1 MTAQQPRPADSRV
14 VSPAFIALAI
24 ATLAFFVA
32 GGIVLPVA
40 SLYAKGPLRT
50 DAAGVGVAL
59 GSFSIAA
66 LVMRPFVGWASD
78 RFGRR
83 PLLIVGSAVTI
94 VALLLHLWATTVA
107 LFIAV
112 RALLGIG
119 EAFFFVAALA
129 AAADLAP
136 ANRRGEAISF
146 LSLSLYLGLA
156 IGPVLGETV
165 LRLTSYTG
173 VWILAAAVAGLAAGL
188 SWVTPETAP
197 ALERG
202 QPSQAGG
209 GRLIH
214 PAGIFPGLLI
224 MSGIWGMAGFLVFVP
239 LHAQTLGLDGAGSA
253 LALFAGIVVGLRIF
267 GAKLPDR
274 IGAARLSGAA
284 LAVSAL
290 GLALLGLLPGIAG
303 LFVGTSVLAVGVAF
317 TFPALMALAVSR
329 VPPAERGSVV
339 GTASA
344 FLDLAFGIAP
354 ASLGLI
360 ADASGYAGA
369 FVVSAVIA
377 AAGSVLLVIRRDAAR
392 VDEAKAGPPG
402 DVATA

>member
-1 MTAQQPRPADSRV
+1 MTADPRRAPDAGV
-14 VSPAFIALAI
+14 ISPAFVALAI
-24 ATLAFFVA
+24 ATLTFFVA

-40 SLYAKGPLRT
+40 SLYAKGPLGT

-83 PLLIVGSAVTI
+83 PLLIGGSGVTV
-94 VALLLHLWATTVA
+94 VALLLHLPATSVP
-107 LFIAV
+107 LFVAV
-112 RALLGIG
+112 RALLGVG

-156 IGPVLGETV
+156 IGPVIGETV
-165 LRLTSYTG
+165 LRLTSYAG
-173 VWILAAAVAGLAAGL
+173 VWLLAAVVSGVAAGL
-188 SWVTPETAP
+188 SWITPETAP
-197 ALERG
+197 GADPGVADQSRR
-202 QPSQAGG
+202 

-224 MSGIWGMAGFLVFVP
+224 MSGIWGMGGFLAFLP
-239 LHAQTLGLDGAGSA
+239 LHAVKLGLNGAGPA
-253 LALFAGIVVGLRIF
+253 LALFAGIVVALRIL
-267 GAKLPDR
+267 GARLPDR
-274 IGAARLSGAA
+274 LGAARLSGTA
-284 LAVSAL
+284 LAVSAIGLAIL
-290 GLALLGLLPGIAG
+290 GLAPGIGGLLLGTAV
-303 LFVGTSVLAVGVAF
+303 FAVGVAF

-354 ASLGLI
+354 ASLGVI
-360 ADASGYAGA
+360 ADASGYPGA
-369 FVVSAVIA
+369 FLVSAIIA
-377 AAGSVLLVIRRDAAR
+377 AGGSLLLVIRRDAAR
-392 VDEAKAGPPG
+392 VDEARTG
-402 DVATA
+402 DVAAV

>member
-1 MTAQQPRPADSRV
+1 MTADPPRAPDV
-14 VSPAFIALAI
+14 GVISPTFVALAI

-40 SLYAKGPLRT
+40 SLYAKGPLGT

-83 PLLIVGSAVTI
+83 PLLIGGSAVTV
-94 VALLLHLWATTVA
+94 VALLLHLPATSVPS
-107 LFIAV
+107 FVAV
-112 RALLGIG
+112 RALLGVG

-156 IGPVLGETV
+156 IGPVIGETV
-165 LRLTSYTG
+165 LRLTSYAG
-173 VWILAAAVAGLAAGL
+173 VWLLAAVVAGVAAGL
-188 SWVTPETAP
+188 SWITPETAP
-197 ALERG
+197 GAAETGVAAQSRR
-202 QPSQAGG
+202 

-224 MSGIWGMAGFLVFVP
+224 MSGIWGMGGFLAFLP
-239 LHAQTLGLDGAGSA
+239 LHAVKLGLNGAGPA
-253 LALFAGIVVGLRIF
+253 LALFAGIVVALRIL
-267 GAKLPDR
+267 GARLPDR
-274 IGAARLSGAA
+274 LGAGRLSGAA
-284 LAVSAL
+284 LAVSAVGLAIL
-290 GLALLGLLPGIAG
+290 GLAPGIGGLLLG
-303 LFVGTSVLAVGVAF
+303 TAVFAMGVAF

-354 ASLGLI
+354 ASLGVI
-360 ADASGYAGA
+360 ADTSGYPGA
-369 FVVSAVIA
+369 FLVSAIIA
-377 AAGSVLLVIRRDAAR
+377 AGGSLLLVIRRDAVR
-392 VDEAKAGPPG
+392 VDEARAR
-402 DVATA
+402 DVAAV

>member
-1 MTAQQPRPADSRV
+1 MRAQQPRPADSRV

-40 SLYAKGPLRT
+40 SLYAKGPLGT

-83 PLLIVGSAVTI
+83 PLLIVGSAVTV
-94 VALLLHLWATTVA
+94 VALVLHLWATTVA

-156 IGPVLGETV
+156 IGPAVGETV

-197 ALERG
+197 ALDRG
-202 QPSQAGG
+202 QPSQAG

-239 LHAQTLGLDGAGSA
+239 LHAKTLGLDGAGAA

-290 GLALLGLLPGIAG
+290 GLALLGLLPGIGG

-360 ADASGYAGA
+360 ADTTGYAGA
-369 FVVSAVIA
+369 FLVSAIIA

-392 VDEAKAGPPG
+392 VDEARAGPPG

>member
-1 MTAQQPRPADSRV
+1 MTADPRRAPDAGV
-14 VSPAFIALAI
+14 ISPAFVALAI

-40 SLYAKGPLRT
+40 SLYARGPLGT

-66 LVMRPFVGWASD
+66 LVIRPFVGWASD

-83 PLLIVGSAVTI
+83 PLLISGSAVTV
-94 VALLLHLWATTVA
+94 VALLLHLPATSVP
-107 LFIAV
+107 LFVAV
-112 RALLGIG
+112 RALLGVG

-156 IGPVLGETV
+156 IGPVIGETV
-165 LRLTSYTG
+165 LRLTSYAG
-173 VWILAAAVAGLAAGL
+173 VWLLAAVVSGVAAGL
-188 SWVTPETAP
+188 SWITPETAP
-197 ALERG
+197 GADPTVAAQSSR
-202 QPSQAGG
+202 

-224 MSGIWGMAGFLVFVP
+224 MSGIWGMGGFLAFLP
-239 LHAQTLGLDGAGSA
+239 LHAVKLGLNGAGPA
-253 LALFAGIVVGLRIF
+253 LALFAGIVVALRIL
-267 GAKLPDR
+267 GARLPDR
-274 IGAARLSGAA
+274 LGAARLSGTA
-284 LAVSAL
+284 LAVSAI
-290 GLALLGLLPGIAG
+290 GLAILGVAPGIGGLLLGTAV
-303 LFVGTSVLAVGVAF
+303 FAVGVAF

-354 ASLGLI
+354 ASLGVI
-360 ADASGYAGA
+360 ADASGYPGA
-369 FVVSAVIA
+369 FLVSAIIA
-377 AAGSVLLVIRRDAAR
+377 AGGSLLLVIRRDAAR
-392 VDEAKAGPPG
+392 VDEARTG
-402 DVATA
+402 DVAAV

>member
-1 MTAQQPRPADSRV
+1 MAYPPRAPNAGVISH
-14 VSPAFIALAI
+14 AFVALAI
-24 ATLAFFVA
+24 ATLAFFIA

-40 SLYAKGPLRT
+40 SLYAKGPLGT

-83 PLLIVGSAVTI
+83 PLLIAGSAVTV
-94 VALLLHLWATTVA
+94 VALLLHIPATSVP
-107 LFIAV
+107 LFVAV
-112 RALLGIG
+112 RALLGVG

-156 IGPVLGETV
+156 IGPVIGETL
-165 LRLTSYTG
+165 LRLTAYAG
-173 VWILAAAVAGLAAGL
+173 VWLLAAAVAGAAAGL

-197 ALERG
+197 GAEPGVAARRG
-202 QPSQAGG
+202 R

-224 MSGIWGMAGFLVFVP
+224 MSGIWGMAGFLAFVP
-239 LHAQTLGLDGAGSA
+239 LHAVKLGLYGAGPA
-253 LALFAGIVVGLRIF
+253 LALFAGIVIALRIL
-267 GAKLPDR
+267 GARLPDR
-274 IGAARLSGAA
+274 LGTARLSGAA
-284 LAVSAL
+284 LAVSAVGLAIL
-290 GLALLGLLPGIAG
+290 GLAPGIGGLLLGTA
-303 LFVGTSVLAVGVAF
+303 VLAVGVAF

-329 VPPAERGSVV
+329 VPAAERGSVV

-360 ADASGYAGA
+360 ADASGYPGA
-369 FVVSAVIA
+369 FLVSAIIA
-377 AAGSVLLVIRRDAAR
+377 AGGSLLLVIRRDAAR
-392 VDEAKAGPPG
+392 VDEARTG
-402 DVATA
+402 DVAAV

>member
-1 MTAQQPRPADSRV
+1 MTADSPRAPDAGVIS
-14 VSPAFIALAI
+14 SAFVALAI

-40 SLYAKGPLRT
+40 SLYAKGPLGT

-83 PLLIVGSAVTI
+83 PLLIGGSAVTV
-94 VALLLHLWATTVA
+94 VALLLHLPATSVP
-107 LFIAV
+107 LFVAV
-112 RALLGIG
+112 RALLGVG

-156 IGPVLGETV
+156 IGPVIGETV
-165 LRLTSYTG
+165 LRLTSYAG
-173 VWILAAAVAGLAAGL
+173 VWLLAAVVAGVAAGL
-188 SWVTPETAP
+188 SWITPETAP
-197 ALERG
+197 RAADPGMAAQSRR
-202 QPSQAGG
+202 

-224 MSGIWGMAGFLVFVP
+224 MSGIWGMGGFLAFLP
-239 LHAQTLGLDGAGSA
+239 LHAVKLGLNGAGPA
-253 LALFAGIVVGLRIF
+253 LALFAGVVVALRIL
-267 GAKLPDR
+267 GARLPDR
-274 IGAARLSGAA
+274 LGAARLSGAA
-284 LAVSAL
+284 LAVSAIGLAIL
-290 GLALLGLLPGIAG
+290 GLAPGIGGLLLGTAV
-303 LFVGTSVLAVGVAF
+303 FAVGVAF
-317 TFPALMALAVSR
+317 TFPALMSLAVSR

-360 ADASGYAGA
+360 ADASGYPGA
-369 FVVSAVIA
+369 FLVSAIIA
-377 AAGSVLLVIRRDAAR
+377 AGGSLLLVIRRDAAR
-392 VDEAKAGPPG
+392 VDEVRTG
-402 DVATA
+402 DVAAV

>member
-1 MTAQQPRPADSRV
+1 MTADPRRAPDAGV
-14 VSPAFIALAI
+14 ISPAFVALAI
-24 ATLAFFVA
+24 ATLTFFVA

-40 SLYAKGPLRT
+40 SLYAKGPLGT

-83 PLLIVGSAVTI
+83 PLLIGGSAVTV
-94 VALLLHLWATTVA
+94 VALLLHLPATSVP
-107 LFIAV
+107 LFVAV
-112 RALLGIG
+112 RALLGVG

-156 IGPVLGETV
+156 IGPVIGETV
-165 LRLTSYTG
+165 LRLTSYAG
-173 VWILAAAVAGLAAGL
+173 VWLLAAVVSGVAAGL
-188 SWVTPETAP
+188 SWITPETAP
-197 ALERG
+197 GADPTVAAQSSR
-202 QPSQAGG
+202 

-224 MSGIWGMAGFLVFVP
+224 MSGIWGMGGFLAFLP
-239 LHAQTLGLDGAGSA
+239 LHAVKLGLNGAGPA
-253 LALFAGIVVGLRIF
+253 LALFAGIVVALRIL
-267 GAKLPDR
+267 GARLPDR
-274 IGAARLSGAA
+274 LGAARLSGTA
-284 LAVSAL
+284 LAVSAIGLAIL
-290 GLALLGLLPGIAG
+290 GLAPGIGGLLLGTAV
-303 LFVGTSVLAVGVAF
+303 FAVGVAF

-354 ASLGLI
+354 ASLGVI
-360 ADASGYAGA
+360 ADASGYPGA
-369 FVVSAVIA
+369 FLVSAIIA
-377 AAGSVLLVIRRDAAR
+377 AGGSLLLVIRRDAAR
-392 VDEAKAGPPG
+392 VDEARTG
-402 DVATA
+402 DVAAV

>member
-1 MTAQQPRPADSRV
+1 MTADPPRAPDV
-14 VSPAFIALAI
+14 GVISPTFVALAI

-40 SLYAKGPLRT
+40 SLYAKGPLGT

-66 LVMRPFVGWASD
+66 LVMRPVVGWASD

-83 PLLIVGSAVTI
+83 PLLIGGSAVTV
-94 VALLLHLWATTVA
+94 VALLLHVPATTVP
-107 LFIAV
+107 LFVAV
-112 RALLGIG
+112 RALLGVG

-156 IGPVLGETV
+156 IGPLIGETV
-165 LRLTSYTG
+165 LRLTSYAG
-173 VWILAAAVAGLAAGL
+173 VWLLAALVAGVAGGL
-188 SWVTPETAP
+188 SWITPETAP
-197 ALERG
+197 GAKPG
-202 QPSQAGG
+202 GAAQPGG
-209 GRLIH
+209 ARLIH

-224 MSGIWGMAGFLVFVP
+224 MSGIWGMAGFLAFVP
-239 LHAQTLGLDGAGSA
+239 LHAVKLGLNGAGPA
-253 LALFAGIVVGLRIF
+253 LAVFAGIVVALRIL
-267 GAKLPDR
+267 GARLPDR
-274 IGAARLSGAA
+274 LGAGRLSGAA
-284 LAVSAL
+284 LAVSAVGLAIL
-290 GLALLGLLPGIAG
+290 GLAPGIGGLLLGTA
-303 LFVGTSVLAVGVAF
+303 VLAVGVAF

-344 FLDLAFGIAP
+344 FLDLAFGIGP

-360 ADASGYAGA
+360 ADASGYPGA
-369 FVVSAVIA
+369 FLVSAIIA
-377 AAGSVLLVIRRDAAR
+377 AGGSLLLVIRRDAAR
-392 VDEAKAGPPG
+392 VDEARTG
-402 DVATA
+402 DVAAV

>member
-1 MTAQQPRPADSRV
+1 MTADPRRAPDAGV
-14 VSPAFIALAI
+14 ISPAFVALAI

-40 SLYAKGPLRT
+40 SLYARGPLGT

-83 PLLIVGSAVTI
+83 PLLIGGSAVTV
-94 VALLLHLWATTVA
+94 VALLLHLPATSVP
-107 LFIAV
+107 LFVAV
-112 RALLGIG
+112 RALLGVG

-156 IGPVLGETV
+156 IGPVIGETV
-165 LRLTSYTG
+165 LRLTSYAG
-173 VWILAAAVAGLAAGL
+173 VWLLAAVVSGVAAGL
-188 SWVTPETAP
+188 SWITPETAP
-197 ALERG
+197 GADPTVAAQSSR
-202 QPSQAGG
+202 

-224 MSGIWGMAGFLVFVP
+224 MSGIWGMGGFLAFLP
-239 LHAQTLGLDGAGSA
+239 LHAVKLGLNGAGPA
-253 LALFAGIVVGLRIF
+253 LALFAGIMVALRIL
-267 GAKLPDR
+267 GARLPDR
-274 IGAARLSGAA
+274 LGAARLSGTA
-284 LAVSAL
+284 LAVSAIGLAIL
-290 GLALLGLLPGIAG
+290 GLAPGIGGLLLGTAV
-303 LFVGTSVLAVGVAF
+303 FAVGVAF

-354 ASLGLI
+354 ASLGVI
-360 ADASGYAGA
+360 ADASGYPGA
-369 FVVSAVIA
+369 FLVSAIIA
-377 AAGSVLLVIRRDAAR
+377 AGGSLLLVIRRDAAR
-392 VDEAKAGPPG
+392 VDEARTG
-402 DVATA
+402 DVAAV

>member
-1 MTAQQPRPADSRV
+1 MTADRPRASDV
-14 VSPAFIALAI
+14 GVISPPFVALAI

-40 SLYAKGPLRT
+40 SLYAKGPLET

-83 PLLIVGSAVTI
+83 PLLIGGSAVTV
-94 VALLLHLWATTVA
+94 VALLLHLPATSVPS
-107 LFIAV
+107 FVAV
-112 RALLGIG
+112 RALLGVG

-156 IGPVLGETV
+156 IGPVIGETV
-165 LRLTSYTG
+165 LGLTTYAG
-173 VWILAAAVAGLAAGL
+173 VWLLAAIVAGVAAGL
-188 SWVTPETAP
+188 SWITPETAP
-197 ALERG
+197 GAEPGVAAQSRRG
-202 QPSQAGG
+202 
-209 GRLIH
+209 RFIH

-224 MSGIWGMAGFLVFVP
+224 MSGIWGMGGFLAFLP
-239 LHAQTLGLDGAGSA
+239 LHAVKLGLSGAGPA
-253 LALFAGIVVGLRIF
+253 LALFAGIVIALRIL
-267 GAKLPDR
+267 GARLPDR
-274 IGAARLSGAA
+274 LGAARLSGAA

-290 GLALLGLLPGIAG
+290 GLAILGLAPGIGGLLLGTAV
-303 LFVGTSVLAVGVAF
+303 FAVGVAF

-344 FLDLAFGIAP
+344 FLDVAFGIAP

-360 ADASGYAGA
+360 ADASGYPGA
-369 FVVSAVIA
+369 FLVSAIIA
-377 AAGSVLLVIRRDAAR
+377 AGGSLLLVIRRDAAR
-392 VDEAKAGPPG
+392 VDEARTG
-402 DVATA
+402 DVAAV

>member
-1 MTAQQPRPADSRV
+1 MTADPPRAPDV
-14 VSPAFIALAI
+14 GVISPAFVALAI

-40 SLYAKGPLRT
+40 SLYAKGPLGT

-83 PLLIVGSAVTI
+83 PLLIGGSAVTV
-94 VALLLHLWATTVA
+94 VALLLHLPATSVP
-107 LFIAV
+107 LFVAV
-112 RALLGIG
+112 RSLLGVG

-156 IGPVLGETV
+156 IGPVIGETV
-165 LRLTSYTG
+165 LRLTSYAG
-173 VWILAAAVAGLAAGL
+173 VWLLAAVVAGVAAGL
-188 SWVTPETAP
+188 SWITPETAP
-197 ALERG
+197 GAAEPGMAAQSRK
-202 QPSQAGG
+202 A
-209 GRLIH
+209 RLIN

-224 MSGIWGMAGFLVFVP
+224 MSGIWGMGGFLAFLP
-239 LHAQTLGLDGAGSA
+239 LHAVKLGLNGAGPA
-253 LALFAGIVVGLRIF
+253 LALFAGIVVALRVL
-267 GAKLPDR
+267 GARLPDR
-274 IGAARLSGAA
+274 LGAARLSGAA
-284 LAVSAL
+284 LAVSAI
-290 GLALLGLLPGIAG
+290 GLAILGIAPGIGGLLLGTAV
-303 LFVGTSVLAVGVAF
+303 FAVGVAF
-317 TFPALMALAVSR
+317 TFPALMSLAVSR

-360 ADASGYAGA
+360 ADASGYPGA
-369 FVVSAVIA
+369 FLVSAIIA
-377 AAGSVLLVIRRDAAR
+377 ACGSLLLVIRRDAAR
-392 VDEAKAGPPG
+392 VDAAGTG
-402 DVATA
+402 DVAAV

>member
-1 MTAQQPRPADSRV
+1 MTADPPRAPDVSV
-14 VSPAFIALAI
+14 ISPAFVALAI
-24 ATLAFFVA
+24 ATLAFFLA

-40 SLYAKGPLRT
+40 SLYAKGPLGT

-83 PLLIVGSAVTI
+83 PLLIGGSAVTV
-94 VALLLHLWATTVA
+94 VALLLHLPATSVP
-107 LFIAV
+107 LFVAV
-112 RALLGIG
+112 RALLGVG

-156 IGPVLGETV
+156 IGPVIGETV

-173 VWILAAAVAGLAAGL
+173 VWLLAAVVACVAAAL

-197 ALERG
+197 GAKPG
-202 QPSQAGG
+202 VATQPGRA
-209 GRLIH
+209 RLIH

-224 MSGIWGMAGFLVFVP
+224 MSGIWGMAGFLAFVP
-239 LHAQTLGLDGAGSA
+239 LHAVKLGLNGAGPA
-253 LALFAGIVVGLRIF
+253 LALFAGIVVALRIL
-267 GAKLPDR
+267 GARLPDR
-274 IGAARLSGAA
+274 LGAARLSGAA
-284 LAVSAL
+284 LAVSAVGLAIL
-290 GLALLGLLPGIAG
+290 GLAPGIGGLLLGTAV
-303 LFVGTSVLAVGVAF
+303 FAVGVAF

-344 FLDLAFGIAP
+344 FLDMAFGIAP

-360 ADASGYAGA
+360 ADASGYPGA
-369 FVVSAVIA
+369 FLVSAIIA
-377 AAGSVLLVIRRDAAR
+377 ACGSLLLVIRRDAAR
-392 VDEAKAGPPG
+392 AGEARTG
-402 DVATA
+402 DVAAV

>member
-1 MTAQQPRPADSRV
+1 V
-14 VSPAFIALAI
+14 GPAFIALAV

-32 GGIVLPVA
+32 GGLVLPVA
-40 SLYAKGPLRT
+40 SLYAKGPLGT

-83 PLLIVGSAVTI
+83 PLLIIGSAISV
-94 VALLLHLWATTVA
+94 VALLLHLLATTLPLFVA
-107 LFIAV
+107 A
-112 RALLGIG
+112 RSLLGIG
-119 EAFFFVAALA
+119 EAFFFVASLA

-156 IGPVLGETV
+156 IGPVVGETV
-165 LRLTSYTG
+165 LRLTSYAG
-173 VWILAAAVAGLAAGL
+173 VWLLAAAVSGLAAGL
-188 SWVTPETAP
+188 SWIVPETAP
-197 ALERG
+197 TASRG
-202 QPSQAGG
+202 PSRR
-209 GRLIH
+209 GRFIH
-214 PAGIFPGLLI
+214 PAGIFPGVLI
-224 MSGIWGMAGFLVFVP
+224 MSGIWGMGGFLAFVP
-239 LHAQTLGLDGAGSA
+239 LHAVNLGLGGAGPA
-253 LALFAGIVVGLRIF
+253 LAVFAGIVIALRIF
-267 GAKLPDR
+267 GARLPDR
-274 IGAARLSGAA
+274 LGAARLSGAA

-290 GLALLGLLPGIAG
+290 GLALLGLLPGIGG
-303 LFVGTSVLAVGVAF
+303 LFLGTAVLAVGVAF
-317 TFPALMALAVSR
+317 TFPALMSLAVSR
-329 VPPAERGSVV
+329 VGPAERGSVV

-369 FVVSAVIA
+369 FLASAVIS
-377 AAGSVLLVIRRDAAR
+377 AAGSLLLLIRRDSVR
-392 VDEAKAGPPG
+392 TGETEAG
-402 DVATA
+402 DVAAA

>member
-1 MTAQQPRPADSRV
+1 MTADPRRAPDAGV
-14 VSPAFIALAI
+14 ISPAFVALAI
-24 ATLAFFVA
+24 ATLTFFVA

-40 SLYAKGPLRT
+40 SLYAKGPLGT

-83 PLLIVGSAVTI
+83 PLLIGGSAVTV
-94 VALLLHLWATTVA
+94 VALLLHLPATSVP
-107 LFIAV
+107 LFVAV
-112 RALLGIG
+112 RALLGVG

-156 IGPVLGETV
+156 IGPVIGETV
-165 LRLTSYTG
+165 LRLTSYAG
-173 VWILAAAVAGLAAGL
+173 VWLLAAVVSGVAAGL
-188 SWVTPETAP
+188 SWITPETAP
-197 ALERG
+197 GADPTVAAQSSR
-202 QPSQAGG
+202 

-224 MSGIWGMAGFLVFVP
+224 MSGIWGMGGFLAFLP
-239 LHAQTLGLDGAGSA
+239 LHAVKLGLNGAGPA
-253 LALFAGIVVGLRIF
+253 LALFAGIMVALRIL
-267 GAKLPDR
+267 GARLPDR
-274 IGAARLSGAA
+274 LGAARLSGTA
-284 LAVSAL
+284 LAVSAIGLAIL
-290 GLALLGLLPGIAG
+290 GLAPGIGGLLLGTAV
-303 LFVGTSVLAVGVAF
+303 FAVGVAF

-354 ASLGLI
+354 ASLGVI
-360 ADASGYAGA
+360 ADASGYPGA
-369 FVVSAVIA
+369 FLVSAIIA
-377 AAGSVLLVIRRDAAR
+377 AGGSLLLVIRRDAAR
-392 VDEAKAGPPG
+392 VDEARTG
-402 DVATA
+402 DVAAV